1 MFYLEYFEWIQ
12 RVTTISPPSSLVIAS
27 GSLRTWRR
35 TRTTSVGIF
44 LSYSHVLICTE
55 RVGGPQKPRY
65 LYFGCSD
72 SRVPVNNIMGLE
84 PGEIF
89 VHRNIG
95 NLVPA
100 TDLNS
105 HAVLEYAVGHLDVKD
120 IIVTGHYD
128 CGAVKGSRIRFT
140 FCFLRLL

>member
-1 MFYLEYFEWIQ
+1 MFI
-12 RVTTISPPSSLVIAS
+12 
-27 GSLRTWRR
+27 
-35 TRTTSVGIF
+35 
-44 LSYSHVLICTE
+44 E

-72 SRVPVNNIMGLE
+72 SRVPVNSIMGLE

-105 HAVLEYAVGHLDVKD
+105 HAVLEYAVGHLGVKD
-120 IIVTGHYD
+120 IIVCGHYD
-128 CGAVKGSRIRFT
+128 CGAVKGRTMCHRAFIS
-140 FCFLRLL
+140 